1 MGKGKKERSK
11 KNKNKKETREPIKR
25 KYEGK
30 KYCVPT
36 HTLYTPDRGH
46 KGTPRSIN
54 GDFGCTAKDI
64 QLYEKMFSGDRE
76 N

>member
-25 KYEGK
+25 KLEGK
-30 KYCVPT
+30 KHRYQTHKTVNVQPT
-36 HTLYTPDRGH
+36 HGL
-46 KGTPRSIN
+46 N
-54 GDFGCTAKDI
+54 GGDI
-64 QLYEKMFSGDRE
+64 GIAYVPSMYEKMFS

>member
-36 HTLYTPDRGH
+36 HQSV
-46 KGTPRSIN
+46 TPRDAPQKIRRSLK
-54 GDFGCTAKDI
+54 GDFGYAAKDL
-64 QLYEKMFSGDRE
+64 QLYEQMFSGDF
-76 N
+76 

>member
-25 KYEGK
+25 KWEGV
-30 KYCVPT
+30 KYKSHSHPVAEQAGNAFRR
-36 HTLYTPDRGH
+36 H
-46 KGTPRSIN
+46 GTTDKSEDIN
-54 GDFGCTAKDI
+54 MD
-64 QLYEKMFSGDRE
+64 LYEKMFS